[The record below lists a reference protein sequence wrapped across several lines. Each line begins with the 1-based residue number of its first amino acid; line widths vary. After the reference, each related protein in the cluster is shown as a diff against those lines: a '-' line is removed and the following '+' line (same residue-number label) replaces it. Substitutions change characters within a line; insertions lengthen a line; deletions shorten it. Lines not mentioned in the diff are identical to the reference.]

1 MRRWWNLKETD
12 LLDRI
17 VEVAPAVR
25 LGLTA
30 TAFADPE
37 PTSPARRVFELLFLR
52 GTLPEQFS
60 EVEVDPWVLPLLDDE
75 LEAAILDA
83 FQARTDDPPT
93 PESGDRGQLAAFL
106 AEHKGSQVLISPRG
120 EGGEAEL
127 GSTTADMPQ

>member
-1 MRRWWNLKETD
+1 MTGKDRIKCYLQDDWLVAIRQGVPADEVRRWWNLKETD

-25 LGLTA
+25 LGLSA

-52 GTLPEQFS
+52 GTLPEHFS

-83 FQARTDDPPT
+83 FQPPY
-93 PESGDRGQLAAFL
+93 R
-106 AEHKGSQVLISPRG
+106 
-120 EGGEAEL
+120 
-127 GSTTADMPQ
+127 